1 MAGNIIIR
9 KPAAKRIGISR
20 PEAKDITIKPGTGGG
35 GGPKG
40 VQFSVEDGHILVI
53 TGPIS
58 VENNDTIVL

>member
-35 GGPKG
+35 GSQKG
-40 VQFSVEDGHILVI
+40 VTFSVEDGHILVLS
-53 TGPIS
+53 GKVS